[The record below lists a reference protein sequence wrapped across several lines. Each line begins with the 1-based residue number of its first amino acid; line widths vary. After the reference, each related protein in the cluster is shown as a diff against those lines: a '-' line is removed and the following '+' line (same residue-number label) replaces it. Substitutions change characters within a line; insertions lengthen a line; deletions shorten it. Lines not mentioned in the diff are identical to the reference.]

1 MPDEL
6 GWLRAA
12 SCTVNGP
19 QVMFCL
25 KYIKYSGALHAFIVA
40 GTVVD
45 IEVVTVVD
53 VVGPVVVAGADT
65 YTVGE
70 YPEVTLTLL
79 YSITLKQ

>member
-25 KYIKYSGALHAFIVA
+25 KYIKYSGALHAFIA

-45 IEVVTVVD
+45 TEVVAVVD
-53 VVGPVVVAGADT
+53 VVEPVVVAGADT